1 MTLRTIG
8 ILSVLIW
15 IYSAC
20 GVNKNL
26 LFREAEG
33 AVVSKD
39 TIPQRPKNEYALT
52 IDDKF
57 TFSLFTNDGE
67 QIINQ
72 STKIGAEGAGS
83 SPIEYTVYSDGTVR
97 FPIIGRIPVVGKTV
111 REVEDTLALVY
122 ETQGGYK
129 APYIQ
134 LKLTNQRV
142 LVFNGSGEDAR
153 VIPLKNNNTT
163 LLEVLAE
170 AGGIADRGR
179 ADKVKLMRLEDGVR
193 KVYNLDMSKI
203 ENLRYADVVVQA
215 NDYIYVEPQERAG
228 KEAVESIAPI
238 VSLLSSALVIITVF
252 SNF

>member
-1 MTLRTIG
+1 MTLRTLG
-8 ILSVLIW
+8 ILSVFIW
-15 IYSAC
+15 LFSAC

-72 STKIGAEGAGS
+72 STALGTEGNPS
-83 SPIEYTVYSDGTVR
+83 EIEYTVYTDGTVR
-97 FPIIGRIPVVGKTV
+97 FPIIGRIAVAGKTV
-111 REVEDTLALVY
+111 REVEDTLAVVY
-122 ETQGGYK
+122 EQKGGYK
-129 APYIQ
+129 TPYIQ
-134 LKLTNQRV
+134 LHLTNQRV
-142 LVFNGSGEDAR
+142 LVFNGSGEDAK

-163 LLEVLAE
+163 ILEVLAE

-179 ADKVKLMRLEDGVR
+179 ADKVKLMRLEDGQR

-203 ENLRYADVVVQA
+203 ENLRYADVIVQA

-228 KEAVESIAPI
+228 KETVESIAPI
-238 VSLLSSALVIITVF
+238 VSLLSSALVIFTVF
-252 SNF
+252 SNL